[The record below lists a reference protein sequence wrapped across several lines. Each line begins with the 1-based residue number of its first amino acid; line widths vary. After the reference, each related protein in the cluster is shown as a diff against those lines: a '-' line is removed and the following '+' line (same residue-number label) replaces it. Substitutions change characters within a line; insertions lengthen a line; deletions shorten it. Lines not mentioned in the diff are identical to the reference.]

1 MKEYTGP
8 RDLNSLKE
16 FVVMMKTKA
25 FLTDDADNERVTEHA
40 AAEDVELTD
49 LLEDEDEEDDEAV
62 DVEKPAQV

>member
-25 FLTDDADNERVTEHA
+25 FLSDNADSERVTEHA
-40 AAEDVELTD
+40 ASEDVELTD
-49 LLEDEDEEDDEAV
+49 LLEDEDDEDNEAV